1 MQNIHPLFVHFPIA
15 LLSAAL
21 LFELIAMAFKKPAS
35 QTAGWWTFVL
45 GVIAMVVTAITGL
58 IAERSVGHTDDAHEL
73 ILQHRNLEIAA
84 GALFV
89 LLFIWRISLKG
100 ELPGST
106 VLRSIYGGVFVL
118 AMAAILTGAHVGGRL
133 VYEFGV
139 GTSQSPGSSHE
150 HDSEEPKIAVPDEA
164 RKDTVK
170 KEDAHEGHEHA
181 H

>member
-45 GVIAMVVTAITGL
+45 GVIAIAVTAVTGL
-58 IAERSVGHTDDAHEL
+58 IAESTVLHTDDAHEL
-73 ILQHRNLEIAA
+73 ILQHRNLEIIA
-84 GALFV
+84 GVIVV
-89 LLFIWRISLKG
+89 LLFIWRLSLKS

-106 VLRSIYGGVFVL
+106 VLRTVYTGIFIL
-118 AMAAILTGAHVGGRL
+118 AVAALLTGAHVGGRL

-139 GTSQSPGSSHE
+139 GTSQSAGSSHE